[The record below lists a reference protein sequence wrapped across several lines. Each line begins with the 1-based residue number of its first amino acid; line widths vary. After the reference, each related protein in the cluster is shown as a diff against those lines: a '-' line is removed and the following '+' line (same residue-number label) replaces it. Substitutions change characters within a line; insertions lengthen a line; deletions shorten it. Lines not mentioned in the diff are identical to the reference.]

1 MPDFVGIDWYQFI
14 VMRHLEIQSQNGIWC
29 LHTLKKKKKAWPEK
43 RVIAVLKYLISPDP
57 RKMSF
62 KLDTH

>member
-1 MPDFVGIDWYQFI
+1 MESGVYIP
-14 VMRHLEIQSQNGIWC
+14 S
-29 LHTLKKKKKAWPEK
+29 KKKKKAWPEK